1 MRRSGGVRRTGALLC
16 ALLCAALLTGCM
28 PGAFD
33 ESLYRLPKLPAEYES
48 LEKLIDELTASGAE
62 YAAPTSGGN
71 LQSVQ
76 MVDLNGDGAE
86 EAVAFFRRAG
96 DEKPMKIYVFRA
108 VGDSY
113 ERDCLIE
120 GTSSSIYSISYTD
133 LNGDGWRELLVGIR
147 GDLDV
152 QNLSVWS
159 VASAQPRQ
167 LLLTGYSRYAARDM
181 DGDGRQELVVLRSD
195 EENRVVA
202 DHYAWDGAELALG
215 ASLRLSGTL
224 SELGRLSA
232 GTLSGGENA
241 LFVTSVTEEGTA
253 ITDVLTLDGGALRNV
268 TGGAAGEMFR
278 FLDLYPADVNGD
290 GVTEVPEPLP
300 FAQLDP
306 EGTVYYRIR
315 WRQYDAAGSSA
326 VVRETYQDTQGGWSL
341 TLPAGWEADV
351 AVSRTSGAEGSAVTF
366 SRIGGQETVP
376 FLTVY
381 AFTGYNRTAL
391 SSRVGRIALSK
402 QAEVTYAAELY
413 DGGAGMIDEQTL
425 RESFNLIVAEWTT
438 GEY

>member
-1 MRRSGGVRRTGALLC
+1 MKAGKGVRLLGV
-16 ALLCAALLTGCM
+16 LLCAALLSGCV

-76 MVDLNGDGAE
+76 MVDLNGDGGE

-96 DEKPMKIYVFRA
+96 DEKPMKIYIFRA

-113 ERDCLIE
+113 ESYRVIE
-120 GTSSSIYSISYTD
+120 GTSSSIYSVSYVD
-133 LNGDGWRELLVGIR
+133 LDGDGWREILAGIR
-147 GDLDV
+147 SDLDV

-159 VASAQPRQ
+159 VASDVPRQ

-181 DGDGRQELVVLRSD
+181 DGDGRQELIVLRSD
-195 EENRVVA
+195 EENYVVA
-202 DHYAWDGAELALG
+202 DGYAWDGAELALG
-215 ASLRLSGTL
+215 SSLRLSATL
-224 SELGRLSA
+224 AELGRLTA

-241 LFVTSVTEEGTA
+241 LFITSVTEDSA
-253 ITDVLTLDGGALRNV
+253 AVTDVLALDGGALRNV
-268 TGGAAGEMFR
+268 TGGAAGERVR

-290 GVTEVPEPLP
+290 GVTEVPEPHP
-300 FAQLDP
+300 FPQTEP
-306 EGTVYYRIR
+306 ESPVYYRIR
-315 WRQYDAAGSSA
+315 WRQYDAEGGSS
-326 VVRETYQDTQGGWSL
+326 VVRETYQDTQAGWSL
-341 TLPAGWEADV
+341 SLPESWGQDV
-351 AVSRTSGAEGSAVTF
+351 AVSRTGGAEGSTVTF
-366 SRIGGQETVP
+366 SRLGEDAP
-376 FLTVY
+376 EDFLTVY

-391 SSRVGRIALSK
+391 SSRSGRITLSK

-413 DGGAGMIDEQTL
+413 DGGADMIDEQTL
-425 RESFNLIVAEWTT
+425 RESFNLIVAEWAT